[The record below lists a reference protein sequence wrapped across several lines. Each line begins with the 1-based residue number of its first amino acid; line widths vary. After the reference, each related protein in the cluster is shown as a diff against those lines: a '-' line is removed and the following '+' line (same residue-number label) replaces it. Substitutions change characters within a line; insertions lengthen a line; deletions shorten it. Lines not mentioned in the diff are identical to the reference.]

1 MNFNKIFSV
10 CLLCLLAIKAEA
22 KFIDVNSFQ
31 LENGLS
37 VFVVENHRA
46 PIVESRLFYKAGS
59 LNDMTGKGGIAHL
72 LEHMMFRGT
81 KKVKDKEFNN
91 IVEENG
97 VKNNAYTTLDHT
109 TYYEFMGIDKLDLM
123 LALEADRM
131 KNLKIDDE
139 AFLKERDVVLQERK
153 QRFETNPSSLF
164 YENMNTLLW
173 QDGKMANPVSGRE
186 KEIIGLTKEDAYEFY
201 SRYYDVSNAILVLAG
216 DITLNQAQEVVGKY
230 FGKLKS
236 NGFDVIEDNES
247 IKKIN
252 AKLEMKLKGIN
263 EPRYVKYIRL
273 DKGFLSKRE
282 MLALSILEEYLTGD
296 DSAIMY
302 DKLVYQ
308 DKKFLSVSVGGSY
321 YPLSGGQVGISV
333 VLSDKNMKVD
343 EIGKIIDEALEW
355 GYENLDENK
364 LEEIKNTYLSGA
376 IYLADNVQNVAQF
389 VGGMVMDG
397 YSVDEIK
404 NFDELIKDISVD
416 DVKNVFDKIFR
427 GELSFVIGYLE
438 GQDNEI

>member
-1 MNFNKIFSV
+1 MNFNKFFSV
-10 CLLCLLAIKAEA
+10 CFFCLLAIKAEA

-59 LNDMTGKGGIAHL
+59 LNDMVGKGGIAHL

-81 KKVKDKEFNN
+81 KKIKDKEFNN

-247 IKKIN
+247 FHSY
-252 AKLEMKLKGIN
+252 G
-263 EPRYVKYIRL
+263 
-273 DKGFLSKRE
+273 LSP
-282 MLALSILEEYLTGD
+282 AYPVPND
-296 DSAIMY
+296 
-302 DKLVYQ
+302 LV
-308 DKKFLSVSVGGSY
+308 
-321 YPLSGGQVGISV
+321 
-333 VLSDKNMKVD
+333 
-343 EIGKIIDEALEW
+343 
-355 GYENLDENK
+355 
-364 LEEIKNTYLSGA
+364 EEIKSKDLAQVINRVFEVDSTRPHTQGGVALLTGGITTRVDLTRDATIMALIPLNCDKWHLS
-376 IYLADNVQNVAQF
+376 
-389 VGGMVMDG
+389 
-397 YSVDEIK
+397 
-404 NFDELIKDISVD
+404 
-416 DVKNVFDKIFR
+416 
-427 GELSFVIGYLE
+427 
-438 GQDNEI
+438 